1 MIKKYSILQEENHID
16 PSMFTQGYCAEY
28 ALALHNTTGF
38 SIFVFEERE
47 EEQDPFDDFVS
58 WQFIHYVVKHPSGK
72 YLDIRG
78 LRTEEDI
85 LQNLLSFDGSPVNRD
100 MVRVRE
106 TTPEE
111 VEAEAFLNEDAL
123 RLAEKYVKDNY
134 PTTKAQGASILKN
147 REAPIRTHSGS
158 PIKRSKYGV
167 GKDMDHRIYLHKDY
181 ALDVVPPEI
190 WKRSLALLKEQNP
203 SFKYK
208 TIMFFPKQNKLRF
221 DEAPDFDTAREPIP
235 GSMVTVDYVEN
246 TVGKPKSSDS
256 IWHHKWLW
264 VKDDY
269 SGFDVQKAKD
279 WSRLWTSKLKET
291 ASGRKLIWKGQLERV
306 GLK

>member
-1 MIKKYSILQEENHID
+1 
-16 PSMFTQGYCAEY
+16 MFTQGYCAEY

-38 SIFVFEERE
+38 PIFVFEERE

-72 YLDIRG
+72 YLDVRG

-85 LQNLLSFDGSPVNRD
+85 LQNLLSFDGSPVD
-100 MVRVRE
+100 LDKVRVRE
-106 TTPEE
+106 TNPEE
-111 VEAEAFLNEDAL
+111 IEAEAFLNEDAL
-123 RLAEKYVKDNY
+123 RLAEKYLERVSPSRGFKPIKKESGD
-134 PTTKAQGASILKN
+134 T
-147 REAPIRTHSGS
+147 IRTHSGS

-167 GKDMDHRIYLHKDY
+167 GKDMDNRFYLHKDY

-221 DEAPDFDTAREPIP
+221 DEAPDFDTAREPVP
-235 GSMVTVDYVEN
+235 GGMVTVDYVEN
-246 TVGKPKSSDS
+246 MVGKPKSSDS

-291 ASGRKLIWKGQLERV
+291 ASGRKLLWEKQLAKV